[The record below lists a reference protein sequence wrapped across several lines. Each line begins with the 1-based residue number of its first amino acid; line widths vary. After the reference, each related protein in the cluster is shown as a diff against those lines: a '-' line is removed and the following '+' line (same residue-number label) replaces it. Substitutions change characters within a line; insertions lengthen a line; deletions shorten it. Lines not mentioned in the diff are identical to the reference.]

1 METTTINARIKQII
15 SLKQL
20 TISSFSRKIGLVNG
34 VTISKIINQNR
45 KPSSKTIGRIIN
57 AFSEINYDWLVNGK
71 GEMLKSSKEATVN
84 VNEDDLTVT
93 SKQLTNFIKTDVIDF
108 VNKQIGK
115 NQVDFLNSIEKIGEK
130 MNNKFLLNIENIQTE
145 LITSAAYY
153 LENKFGK
160 VFNDMDTVKEKAKTE
175 NAKFFKSHEKTLEVV
190 KALEE
195 ETLQMNKKIAKLD
208 ILIET
213 IEKHNLIEKE
223 KISNFIKNTK

>member
-57 AFSEINYDWLVNGK
+57 AFSEINYDWLVNGE
-71 GEMLKSSKEATVN
+71 GEMLKSSKESSVN

-93 SKQLTNFIKTDVIDF
+93 SKQIINFIKTDVI
-108 VNKQIGK
+108 
-115 NQVDFLNSIEKIGEK
+115 
-130 MNNKFLLNIENIQTE
+130 E
-145 LITSAAYY
+145 LISTAEYY
-153 LENKFGK
+153 LESKFGK
-160 VFNDMDTVKEKAKTE
+160 IFDEIKTIKEKAKKE
-175 NAKFFKSHEKTLEVV
+175 NAKFFKHHEQTLEVV

-223 KISNFIKNTK
+223 KISSFIKNTK

>member
-57 AFSEINYDWLVNGK
+57 AFSEINYDWLVNGE
-71 GEMLKSSKEATVN
+71 GEMLKSSKESSVN

-93 SKQLTNFIKTDVIDF
+93 SKQIINFIKTDVA
-108 VNKQIGK
+108 
-115 NQVDFLNSIEKIGEK
+115 E
-130 MNNKFLLNIENIQTE
+130 
-145 LITSAAYY
+145 YY
-153 LENKFGK
+153 LESKFGK
-160 VFNDMDTVKEKAKTE
+160 IFDEIKTIKEKAKKE
-175 NAKFFKSHEKTLEVV
+175 NAKFFKHHEQTLEVV

-223 KISNFIKNTK
+223 KISSFIKNTK

>member
-1 METTTINARIKQII
+1 VETTTINARIKQII

-57 AFSEINYDWLVNGK
+57 AFPKINYDWLVNGE
-71 GEMLKSSKEATVN
+71 GEMLKGSNEPKGNVVNDENLTLTSTQLMDFMKTYYPYTTAESEERIVSIIKESQ
-84 VNEDDLTVT
+84 NEIISDLKSTYPT
-93 SKQLTNFIKTDVIDF
+93 TPLWAN
-108 VNKQIGK
+108 
-115 NQVDFLNSIEKIGEK
+115 
-130 MNNKFLLNIENIQTE
+130 
-145 LITSAAYY
+145 
-153 LENKFGK
+153 K
-160 VFNDMDTVKEKAKTE
+160 VFDDMNTIKEKAKTE
-175 NAKFFKSHEKTLEVV
+175 NEKFFKSHEKTLTVV
-190 KALEE
+190 KGLEE
-195 ETLQMNKKIAKLD
+195 EMLQMNKKIAKLD

>member
-57 AFSEINYDWLVNGK
+57 AFSEINYDWLVNGE
-71 GEMLKSSKEATVN
+71 GEMLKSSKEASVN

-93 SKQLTNFIKTDVIDF
+93 SKQLINFIRTDVIDF

-115 NQVDFLNSIEKIGEK
+115 NQVDFLNQIEKVGEK
-130 MNNKFLLNIENIQTE
+130 MNNKFLPNIQNIQTE
-145 LITSAAYY
+145 LISTAEYY

-160 VFNDMDTVKEKAKTE
+160 VFDDMDTIKEKAKIE
-175 NAKFFKSHEKTLEVV
+175 NAKFFKSHERTLEVV

-223 KISNFIKNTK
+223 KISSFIKNTK

>member
-1 METTTINARIKQII
+1 VETTTINARIKQII

-57 AFSEINYDWLVNGK
+57 AFSEINYDWLVNGE
-71 GEMLKSSKEATVN
+71 GEMLKSSKEASVN

-93 SKQLTNFIKTDVIDF
+93 SKQLINFIRTDVIDF

-115 NQVDFLNSIEKIGEK
+115 NQVDFLNQIEKVGEK
-130 MNNKFLLNIENIQTE
+130 MNNKFLPNIQNIQTE
-145 LITSAAYY
+145 LISTAEYY

-160 VFNDMDTVKEKAKTE
+160 VFDDMDTIKEKAKIE
-175 NAKFFKSHEKTLEVV
+175 NAKFFKSHERTLEVV

-223 KISNFIKNTK
+223 KISSFIKNTK